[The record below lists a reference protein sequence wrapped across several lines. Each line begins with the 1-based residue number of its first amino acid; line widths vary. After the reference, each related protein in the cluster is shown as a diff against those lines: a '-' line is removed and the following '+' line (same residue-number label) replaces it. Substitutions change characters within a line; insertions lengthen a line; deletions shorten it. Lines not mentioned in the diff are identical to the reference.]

1 MNQLNS
7 SGYLSNRGRQL
18 AASCF
23 VHELNLDW
31 RYGAAYF
38 EEQLIDYDVASN
50 WGNWQYLAGV
60 GSDPRGHRQFD
71 LAKQTKIYDPGNLFI
86 QKWAGKECSA
96 VLDSVDAAD
105 WPISDSVTA
114 DQI

>member
-1 MNQLNS
+1 
-7 SGYLSNRGRQL
+7 
-18 AASCF
+18 
-23 VHELNLDW
+23 
-31 RYGAAYF
+31 YGAAYF

-71 LAKQTKIYDPGNLFI
+71 LAKQTQLYDPDNIFI
-86 QKWAGKECSA
+86 HKWAGEDCCR

-105 WPISDSVTA
+105 WPVIDSVTA
-114 DQI
+114 EQT